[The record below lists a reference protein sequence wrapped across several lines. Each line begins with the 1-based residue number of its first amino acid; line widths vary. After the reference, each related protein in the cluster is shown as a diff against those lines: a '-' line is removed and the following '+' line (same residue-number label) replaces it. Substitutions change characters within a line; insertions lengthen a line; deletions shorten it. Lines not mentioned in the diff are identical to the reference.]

1 MRRALPVGLVSLVGV
16 LLFLWPFVGSG
27 LPANTPAWTL
37 TLACV
42 AGLFLVEAGTR
53 QLDSRA
59 VALLAAIAAIDT
71 AVAAGDLTEARGAPL
86 KAKVNAATGDACR
99 FFGHPFVGV
108 GHGAK
113 AAIGGDLLSDE
124 ETESEPVPG

>member
-1 MRRALPVGLVSLVGV
+1 MKRALPVVVVSMVGV
-16 LLFLWPFVGSG
+16 LLFLWLFLGSG
-27 LPANTPAWTL
+27 LPPNTPAWTL

-71 AVAAGDLTEARGAPL
+71 ALRLAGIEGVGGFSPVFFFFLFSGYVFCPSFGFPAGALSMVVSARARG
-86 KAKVNAATGDACR
+86 
-99 FFGHPFVGV
+99 
-108 GHGAK
+108 
-113 AAIGGDLLSDE
+113 
-124 ETESEPVPG
+124 